1 MMKLSKSRK
10 KSSYG
15 KMANSHLKAPKNK
28 PKVEHIKLPTK
39 GHQHNVSTLS
49 LIPNPNHN
57 ASHCSLIDSS
67 KHKEAKRTGTE
78 LTKNR

>member
-1 MMKLSKSRK
+1 MLKLSKSRK

-15 KMANSHLKAPKNK
+15 KLAQSHLKPPKNR

-39 GHQHNVSTLS
+39 GHHHNVSTLS

-57 ASHCSLIDSS
+57 SSQCSLLANSVY
-67 KHKEAKRTGTE
+67 KEAKKTGSG
-78 LTKNR
+78 LGKKR